1 MREINLLSKEEAAAE
16 LESIATEMAKADI
29 AYYQND
35 NPYLTDAEYDALKK
49 RNQEIEARFPEL
61 IRPDSPSQKVGAPL
75 KSGFGKI
82 GRASC
87 RERVFRAV

>member
-49 RNQEIEARFPEL
+49 RNQEIEARQPVSKS
-61 IRPDSPSQKVGAPL
+61 RRSPQKRFRQNSPPL
-75 KSGFGKI
+75 SHAFL
-82 GRASC
+82 GRYLHD
-87 RERVFRAV
+87 

>member
-49 RNQEIEARFPEL
+49 G
-61 IRPDSPSQKVGAPL
+61 IRK
-75 KSGFGKI
+75 
-82 GRASC
+82 
-87 RERVFRAV
+87 

>member
-1 MREINLLSKEEAAAE
+1 MFFTFWQYIIRNKDSLRIYNMQEINLLSKEEAATE

-49 RNQEIEARFPEL
+49 G
-61 IRPDSPSQKVGAPL
+61 IRK
-75 KSGFGKI
+75 
-82 GRASC
+82 
-87 RERVFRAV
+87 